1 MTTTIRSTHKTRSAS
16 RASLSDTA
24 LLLLAQAAQRS
35 DGMVLPPP
43 ESIRARGSALDKLL
57 QRLLKGGLVAEVVVA
72 QADQAWRTGEDGSRI
87 GLQVTAE
94 GRAAIGIEDAPERVE
109 PGAKD
114 DSDSPAGAEDE
125 PSQPPAAATRAG
137 TKQALLIEHLSRPWG
152 HSTGELAQMLGWQ
165 RHTVRAAITGLR
177 KKGYAVVRDK
187 NDKGETVYR
196 ASPPEQTARPGQ
208 PASSRR

>member
-1 MTTTIRSTHKTRSAS
+1 MTQKTRSAS

-24 LLLLAQAAQRS
+24 LLLLAQAAQRA

-43 ESIRARGSALDKLL
+43 KSIRARGSALDKLL
-57 QRLLKGGLVAEVVVA
+57 ERLLKRGLVAEVAAA

-87 GLQVTAE
+87 GLQITAE
-94 GRAAIGIEDAPERVE
+94 GRAAIGVDHAPVTGVPGEKADED
-109 PGAKD
+109 G
-114 DSDSPAGAEDE
+114 PAGADDE
-125 PSQPPAAATRAG
+125 PSPATAATRAG

-152 HSTGELAQMLGWQ
+152 HSIGELAQILGWQ

-177 KKGYAVVRDK
+177 KKGYEVVRDK

-196 ASPPEQTARPGQ
+196 ASPPNETTRPGQ
-208 PASSRR
+208 PASS